1 MTVRSSP
8 ARMVSGPTVLI
19 RMPMARFLLVPTC
32 AAMLVLLGCTAGDD
46 DALAPAAPVP
56 GEESAGELPAP
67 QQAVG
72 PVTGMPDDPGPGA
85 VPLGGTPPAPPP
97 DLAEL
102 AGVGP
107 VNGLEALQDNPEAG
121 LGLDPPA
128 DSIGAVPAAPSIHDA
143 VAAVEA
149 YYRAIATG
157 DFGRA
162 YAAWSDGGRA
172 SGRTP
177 EQFAAGFRGH
187 EVLAVSVGEPG
198 RIEGAAGSLYVEVPV
213 TVTLR
218 GPDGREVRQAG
229 GFVMRSGQVDGAA
242 RGWHIASAALR
253 ELQP

>member
-1 MTVRSSP
+1 MVR
-8 ARMVSGPTVLI
+8 TI
-19 RMPMARFLLVPTC
+19 RLSAC
-32 AAMLVLLGCTAGDD
+32 AAVFALLACTAADD
-46 DALAPAAPVP
+46 EAHAPVAPAA
-56 GEESAGELPAP
+56 GEEPAHPLPAP
-67 QQAVG
+67 QQAAG
-72 PVTGMPDDPGPGA
+72 PVTGMPDTPGPGD

-97 DLAEL
+97 DFDGLAI
-102 AGVGP
+102 VGP
-107 VNGLEALQDNPEAG
+107 GTGLEALQDNPEAG

-128 DSIGAVPAAPSIHDA
+128 VPVTAVTAVTAVPAAPSVHDA
-143 VAAVEA
+143 VAAVQA
-149 YYRAIATG
+149 YYEAIAAG

-177 EQFAAGFRGH
+177 EQFAAGFRGQ

-198 RIEGAAGSLYVEVPV
+198 RIEGAAGSLHVEVPV

-229 GFVMRSGQVDGAA
+229 GFVMRNGQVQGAA
-242 RGWHIASAALR
+242 RGWYIASAALR